1 MCTRRL
7 LLLLLLTGLASN
19 LLAYESDQ
27 HSNRRAIVSD
37 SIGVMDRKV
46 NDTIAQIVRNWRRKR
61 QDNKA
66 FARAIYHELG
76 GLYWADKIE
85 RWAARTDLVEK
96 YPQTRRHSIYRGM
109 PIWATRVNFVFGVG
123 RSFKVNAVMV
133 GSDKFGHFFSQGY
146 KYYKR
151 ELRSWDEERLL
162 AWGSF
167 AERWIFGLL
176 TTGVYSNADLV
187 ANYEGML
194 FYKSLFEDDVI
205 PGKRAILRWRDGRPE
220 QVRQFTWADHVND
233 YWDEVLNP
241 SFNVSSLDKILRS
254 RIRKL
259 CGEYE
264 TQPALYVSVD
274 DGLLWQRYQHIGMI
288 DNRRNLFSRICAP
301 AVPLA
306 DGTGTFQ
313 VLGVIR

>member
-1 MCTRRL
+1 MAILMCTRRL

-151 ELRSWDEERLL
+151 E
-162 AWGSF
+162 
-167 AERWIFGLL
+167 
-176 TTGVYSNADLV
+176 
-187 ANYEGML
+187 
-194 FYKSLFEDDVI
+194 
-205 PGKRAILRWRDGRPE
+205 
-220 QVRQFTWADHVND
+220 
-233 YWDEVLNP
+233 
-241 SFNVSSLDKILRS
+241 
-254 RIRKL
+254 
-259 CGEYE
+259 
-264 TQPALYVSVD
+264 
-274 DGLLWQRYQHIGMI
+274 
-288 DNRRNLFSRICAP
+288 
-301 AVPLA
+301 
-306 DGTGTFQ
+306 
-313 VLGVIR
+313 